1 VNKCTYREFKGEP
14 EMKMNRV
21 YGIFGTAS
29 LIIVAAAI
37 GLAVNAGAYEMRS
50 NRENRVRVD
59 VKPVQLAPGQPARFE
74 VRMNTHSEALGEDMV
89 AVSSLKDN
97 AGRVYPATVWQGSE
111 PGGHHRKGVL
121 EFPKLEDNP
130 ESITLIIRKVAN
142 VPERTFEW
150 SVER

>member
-1 VNKCTYREFKGEP
+1 
-14 EMKMNRV
+14 MKMDRI
-21 YGIFGTAS
+21 YGIFG
-29 LIIVAAAI
+29 IVALVMVAVTV
-37 GLAVNAGAYEMRS
+37 GLAVDAGAYEMRS

-59 VKPVQLAPGQPARFE
+59 VKPVELTPGQPARFE
-74 VRMNTHSEALGEDMV
+74 VRMNTHSETLGEDMV

-97 AGRVYPATVWQGSE
+97 SGRVYRAIAWQGSG

-121 EFPKLEDNP
+121 EFPKLEDNT

-142 VPERTFEW
+142 APERTFEW

>member
-1 VNKCTYREFKGEP
+1 
-14 EMKMNRV
+14 MKMDRL
-21 YGIFGTAS
+21 YGIFGIAA
-29 LIIVAAAI
+29 LVIIAMAV
-37 GLAVNAGAYEMRS
+37 GLAIEAGAYEMRS

-59 VKPVQLAPGQPARFE
+59 VKPVQLTPGRPARFE
-74 VRMNTHSEALGEDMV
+74 VRMNSHSETLGEDMV
-89 AVSSLKDN
+89 AASSLKDN
-97 AGRVYPATVWQGSE
+97 AGLVYQATAWQGSE

-121 EFPKLEDNP
+121 EFPKLEDYP